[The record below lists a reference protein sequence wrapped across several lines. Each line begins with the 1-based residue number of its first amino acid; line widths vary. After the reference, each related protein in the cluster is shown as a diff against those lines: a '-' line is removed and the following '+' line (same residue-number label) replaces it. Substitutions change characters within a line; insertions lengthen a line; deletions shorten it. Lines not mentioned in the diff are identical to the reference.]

1 MPWGTSKPA
10 GSCHPN
16 PLVHQ
21 SVLGSRCWVCLLGL
35 LTLGSLAPTPG
46 LGGSPLVSPKSPTHT
61 HWPTPGW
68 VPQSL

>member
-1 MPWGTSKPA
+1 MSQGTSKPA
-10 GSCHPN
+10 DSSQPN

-21 SVLGSRCWVCLLGL
+21 SVLGSRCWRVCWGL
-35 LTLGSLAPTPG
+35 ALGSLAPTPG
-46 LGGSPLVSPKSPTHT
+46 LSGSRLMSPKSPRRHA